1 MGGMKSE
8 VVDYLRL
15 PTLDT
20 FINMTYLGVGVVEEL
35 LGNDLYVPIHSDQAA
50 IKFYTECL
58 EEDLAWFTLLSMD
71 SLMGYLR
78 YIPVLT
84 PEEDEYLYQERLTY
98 PNTAETRRI
107 RDRFIKISNLPKD
120 VGLGIHPSRVAYG
133 SLEFV
138 MTLLL
143 LDGTDNYDFW
153 TFKGNNGLINCINEW
168 DSKDLVDNHIIETF
182 TRYVKIHYKDMY
194 GKGVYKLPI
203 YVALSSQLTKAE
215 QYLGGRERVSD
226 TLPEDLKTHK
236 QSTPSGIFNKIKEL
250 YRRLTKTVTDEE
262 I

>member
-1 MGGMKSE
+1 MDGMKRE
-8 VVDYLRL
+8 VVDYLRV

-20 FINMTYLGVGVVEEL
+20 FINMTNLGVGVVEEL
-35 LGNDLYVPIHSDQAA
+35 LGKDLYVPIHTDQDA

-58 EEDLAWFTLLSMD
+58 EEDLAWFTILSMD
-71 SLMGYLR
+71 SLMNYLR

-107 RDRFIKISNLPKD
+107 RDWFVRLSDLPKD

-143 LDGTDNYDFW
+143 LDGTDNYGFW

-168 DSKDLVDNHIIETF
+168 DSKDLVDTHIIETF
-182 TRYVKIHYKDMY
+182 TSYVKIHYTDMY

-203 YVALSSQLTKAE
+203 YVALSRQLTKSE
-215 QYLGGRERVSD
+215 HCLRVGERLSD
-226 TLPEDLKTHK
+226 TLPVDLKTHK
-236 QSTPSGIFNKIKEL
+236 KSNSLGIFNKIKEL
-250 YRRLTKTVTDEE
+250 YRRRTKTVPHE
-262 I
+262 